1 MIAKIEE
8 TLETISNHWDPPA
21 ISRYLRGIGVSR
33 QGAGMNGMT
42 KHWGIAILRVM
53 LAIVYLSHG
62 GQKLFTYG
70 FSGVQGAF
78 AHMGIPMPTVM
89 GPFIA
94 LLEFVGG
101 ALLALGVGVR
111 CVSILLAIE
120 MAVAVFKVHL
130 PNGFFMPNGYEYALT
145 LFAANCCLALE
156 GAGAASVR
164 IVGKKTVPAG
174 S

>member
-1 MIAKIEE
+1 
-8 TLETISNHWDPPA
+8 
-21 ISRYLRGIGVSR
+21 
-33 QGAGMNGMT
+33 MNDTT

-78 AHMGIPMPTVM
+78 AQMGIPMPAVM

-111 CVSILLAIE
+111 WVSILFAIE

-130 PNGFFMPNGYEYALT
+130 PHGFFMANNGYEFALT

-156 GAGAASVR
+156 GPGAASVR
-164 IVGKKTVPAG
+164 IMRKKNPAAG

>member
-1 MIAKIEE
+1 
-8 TLETISNHWDPPA
+8 
-21 ISRYLRGIGVSR
+21 
-33 QGAGMNGMT
+33 MNGTT

-53 LAIVYLSHG
+53 LAIVFLSHG
-62 GQKLFTYG
+62 GQKLFSFG

-78 AHMGIPMPTVM
+78 EHMGIPLPAVM
-89 GPFIA
+89 GPFVA

-111 CVSILLAIE
+111 WVAILLAIE

-130 PNGFFMPNGYEYALT
+130 PHGFFMSSNGYEYALT
-145 LFAANCCLALE
+145 LFAANCCIALE

-164 IVGKKTVPAG
+164 IMGKKG
-174 S
+174 